1 MHANLERR
9 EASKAATLKLHEYY
23 QSKAA
28 KRRQERDA
36 ARERAILA
44 IGDDS
49 ADAHLQVNLNGTD
62 PDASDAGASELSEDE
77 TGAVMV
83 NYDMKDED
91 EAPETLSRLS
101 QVKVPWDGEDV
112 EYWFTELENQME
124 LYNTR
129 ELPGHGRLA

>member
-1 MHANLERR
+1 
-9 EASKAATLKLHEYY
+9 
-23 QSKAA
+23 
-28 KRRQERDA
+28 
-36 ARERAILA
+36 
-44 IGDDS
+44 
-49 ADAHLQVNLNGTD
+49 
-62 PDASDAGASELSEDE
+62 
-77 TGAVMV
+77 MV